1 MRQFCRAVLL
11 MMAMLL
17 LSSSECVAFIPMKFS
32 PNHLSSNMK
41 LGLSSVRHSL
51 ARAIPLEFN
60 RPLLSSARFGMC
72 LGPISDSRFSQN
84 HNVTAIK
91 VGSVAAEEKKT
102 AVLTAT
108 EVKVGDA
115 ASEAGDSKIGGAL
128 LTFAEAVKAG
138 IESWKIFVSSFQ
150 ESSKT
155 FVYVFNASAM
165 TIATAYAESSKTAAE
180 SSKTISEAVMCLVQ
194 LCQSLVLLFIAQ
206 YLVSASPTLPKFQ
219 AWMLIVISPFVP
231 FIPSIIMIS
240 RKFLLSIV
248 DMVQQFHCCSE
259 FSDSLLTRSFSLRRH
274 SSSLSF

>member
-1 MRQFCRAVLL
+1 MRGFHSNEIFTQ
-11 MMAMLL
+11 
-17 LSSSECVAFIPMKFS
+17 SSLVKHEAGTQLGPALTCTGD
-32 PNHLSSNMK
+32 K
-41 LGLSSVRHSL
+41 L
-51 ARAIPLEFN
+51 PLEFN

-231 FIPSIIMIS
+231 FIEVHSTS
-240 RKFLLSIV
+240 LLS
-248 DMVQQFHCCSE
+248 
-259 FSDSLLTRSFSLRRH
+259 RRQH
-274 SSSLSF
+274 YTDYEVEP